1 MNPDQKPEPEFGTRT
16 RNREPLTMNRTIS
29 PYQRMAELA
38 GSGTPFAVATVVRTH
53 GSTPQTIGAKL
64 VVSGDETERPFGTL
78 GGGCVEADAILAARE
93 VLQNGGRSLREY
105 RLTEELAWNTGL
117 VCGGT
122 MWILAER
129 GDLAFRCD
137 GQDVLPDVARAA
149 SGGVPVVVVTG
160 LSKDG
165 RTYAFDRRVVV
176 RPDGHMIGSLGSA
189 AIDAGAAEAA
199 VSQLERGPARLL
211 VPDAAHEL
219 LIEPVTGRPGLVIA
233 GGGHVARAIARQA
246 ALVDFDVIV
255 IEDRPEFANP
265 ERFDG
270 ARVLAGD
277 VAPLIESL
285 DYGPQDF
292 LVVATRGHKMDA
304 DCVLAATR
312 TNVRYIGLL
321 GSRRKTVLIADM
333 LRENGIAEDR
343 IAAVHAP
350 VGLDLGGR
358 TPAEIALAILAEITQ
373 IRYGGSGQ
381 PLTKAR

>member
-1 MNPDQKPEPEFGTRT
+1 
-16 RNREPLTMNRTIS
+16 MNRSLS
-29 PYQRMAELA
+29 PYQRMAQLA
-38 GSGTPFAVATVVRTH
+38 EAGRPFAVATVVRTH

-64 VVSGDETERPFGTL
+64 VVSADEAERPFGTL

-129 GDLAFRCD
+129 GDLALRCD
-137 GQDVLPDVARAA
+137 GRDMLPDVARAA
-149 SGGVPVVVVTG
+149 AGGPPLVVVTG

-176 RPDGHMIGSLGSA
+176 QSDGHMVGSLGGDDL
-189 AIDAGAAEAA
+189 DAGAAAAA
-199 VSQLERGPARLL
+199 VSQLDRGPARLL
-211 VPDAAHEL
+211 SSDNMHEL
-219 LIEPVTGRPGLVIA
+219 LIEPVTGRPRLVIA

-246 ALVDFDVIV
+246 ALVDFDVTV
-255 IEDRPEFANP
+255 IEDRPEFADP
-265 ERFDG
+265 ARFDG
-270 ARVLAGD
+270 AKVLAGD

-285 DYGPQDF
+285 QYGPQDF

-304 DCVLAATR
+304 DCVLAAAR
-312 TNVRYIGLL
+312 TKVRYIGLL
-321 GSRRKTVLIADM
+321 GSRRKTVLIAGV
-333 LRENGIAEDR
+333 LREHGIPEDR

-373 IRYGGSGQ
+373 LRYGGNGQ
-381 PLTKAR
+381 PLTTAR